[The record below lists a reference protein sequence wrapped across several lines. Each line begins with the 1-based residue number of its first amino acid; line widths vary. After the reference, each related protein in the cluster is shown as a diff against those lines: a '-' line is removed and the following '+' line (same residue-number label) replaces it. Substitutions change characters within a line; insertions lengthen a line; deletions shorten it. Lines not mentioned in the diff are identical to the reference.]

1 MRIAFPVFQNH
12 GFDSLVHNH
21 FDSAP
26 LCVIVDTASRTLL
39 EVANRSPRGHHDLC
53 RRLLE
58 LGGGAEGAALVVEG
72 IGSAM
77 LRELQQAGIRV
88 YQSCCVSLAGNLE
101 QFNRQAL
108 VELTAAP
115 ACIDPYLDENGDL
128 PSGFGC
134 GF

>member
-58 LGGGAEGAALVVEG
+58 LGGGAALVVEG
-72 IGSAM
+72 IGSAT

-88 YQSCCVSLAGNLE
+88 YQSCGVSLAGNLE
-101 QFNRQAL
+101 QFNRQTL

-115 ACIDPYLDENGDL
+115 ACNDPYLDENGDL